1 MRGEY
6 NTKAGIRIRWQTCIR
21 PDNTSGIIPGSN
33 DKRNVTFNATGGI
46 SDKARVGYNIN
57 VNVAFLKC
65 EDCKWKKM
73 RYQSDGYID
82 FHMSSGYTFNDSP
95 KFRDMDSKEG
105 K

>member
-1 MRGEY
+1 
-6 NTKAGIRIRWQTCIR
+6 
-21 PDNTSGIIPGSN
+21 
-33 DKRNVTFNATGGI
+33 
-46 SDKARVGYNIN
+46 
-57 VNVAFLKC
+57 
-65 EDCKWKKM
+65 M